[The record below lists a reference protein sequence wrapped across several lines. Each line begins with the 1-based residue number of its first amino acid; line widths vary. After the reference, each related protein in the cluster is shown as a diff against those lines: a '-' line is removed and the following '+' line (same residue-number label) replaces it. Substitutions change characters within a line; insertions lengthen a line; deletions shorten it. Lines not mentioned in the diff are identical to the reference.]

1 MQGMPSPGE
10 VASLAGDLGR
20 ELAAPQAAALAA
32 YLTAL
37 VQWKDSVNLVS
48 ARDWRDALA
57 NLVAD
62 SWHLADF
69 LAGLPLSE
77 APRCLDLGA
86 GAGLPGLPLR
96 VFWTPGRYLLVEPR
110 RKRVAFMRTALGR
123 MALARTEVRACRA
136 EELPAAELPA
146 DLVLSRAFMPWRELL
161 AFVRPMLAPG
171 GLCVVMA
178 NQDAPAPAELPP
190 GFCLA
195 GRARY
200 PSGAGWRYFWALSS
214 ASMSM

>member
-1 MQGMPSPGE
+1 MPSPGE
-10 VASLAGDLGR
+10 VATLARDLGR

-32 YLTAL
+32 YLTVL
-37 VQWKDSVNLVS
+37 MQWKDSVNLVS
-48 ARDWRDALA
+48 ARDWPDALA

-69 LAGLPLSE
+69 LGGLGLPG

-96 VFWTPGRYLLVEPR
+96 AFWAPGRYLLVEPR

-123 MALARTEVRACRA
+123 MGLAGTEVRACRA
-136 EELPAAELPA
+136 EELPGADLPA

-161 AFVRPMLAPG
+161 DFVRPMLAPG
-171 GLCVVMA
+171 GVCVVMA
-178 NQDAPAPAELPP
+178 NQDAPAPADLPP
-190 GFCLA
+190 GWGL
-195 GRARY
+195 RARADY
-200 PSGAGWRYFWALSS
+200 PSGAGRRYFWALSS
-214 ASMSM
+214 ESISM